1 MKKSGALWLI
11 AIGGIFLAYQL
22 GYVTY
27 SIGDLIRTFW
37 PSILILIGLSQL
49 LGMKKHSSSAVG
61 NVIMVVIGGY
71 FQARNLGIDVISP
84 GEFFKFMFPAALIFG
99 GIYALLKPKHSP
111 VYPPAQK
118 ESSEDMYDKDWN
130 RKNYPPTPPVPPAPI
145 EPLESPLDRMF
156 VNLEKD
162 QIEADRK
169 QAREEERSRYE
180 WKPEDPERQFEGRD
194 RKSSSSEFQKIGD
207 MAREIGKQT
216 ADQVRKIDFSRIADE
231 VKSEVDSAMKDLKK
245 SMKSDHE
252 KHGHGKSEH
261 GPHKSGI
268 SLEKEPFPE
277 DFADGGRFYEG
288 CGEDS
293 NYRFGGYDREA
304 MKKARQQ
311 ADKEKKEKT
320 VNESSFIGDYY
331 IGRDYFRLK
340 PMHVSHFIGDTVID
354 LTKAQIPYGTTKIDV
369 SSFIGDVVIYMPN
382 DPEVGVKV
390 HSSSF
395 LGDQNILG
403 NRRTGMVGGVDE
415 TYNYEECAKRI
426 KIHISSFIS
435 DVNVNIV
442 G

>member
-11 AIGGIFLAYQL
+11 AIGGVFLAYQL

-49 LGMKKHSSSAVG
+49 LGMKKHSSSAIG

-84 GEFFKFMFPAALIFG
+84 GEFFKFLFPAALIFG
-99 GIYALLKPKHSP
+99 GIYALVKPKRSP

-118 ESSEDMYDKDWN
+118 ENPEDMYDKDWN
-130 RKNYPPTPPVPPAPI
+130 RKNYPPTPPAPI

-162 QIEADRK
+162 PTETDRE
-169 QAREEERSRYE
+169 QARQEERSRYQ
-180 WKPEDPERQFEGRD
+180 WKPESDQLDESESRD

-245 SMKSDHE
+245 SMKNE
-252 KHGHGKSEH
+252 HGQSEH
-261 GPHKSGI
+261 GSSKSGI
-268 SLEKEPFPE
+268 SLEKDPFPE

-311 ADKEKKEKT
+311 ADKEKKEKM

-340 PMHVSHFIGDTVID
+340 PMNVSHFIGDTVID
-354 LTKAQIPYGTTKIDV
+354 LTKAQIPYGTTKINV

-403 NRRTGMVGGVDE
+403 NRRTGIVGGVDE
-415 TYNYEECAKRI
+415 TYNYDECAKRI
-426 KIHISSFIS
+426 KINVSSFIS

>member
-11 AIGGIFLAYQL
+11 AIGGFFLASQL
-22 GYVTY
+22 GYISY
-27 SIGDLIRTFW
+27 GIGGLIRTFW
-37 PSILILIGLSQL
+37 PCILILIGLSQL
-49 LGMKKHSSSAVG
+49 LESKKHSSSSIG
-61 NVIMVVIGGY
+61 HIILVVIGGY
-71 FQARNLGIDVISP
+71 FQARNLGINVVSP
-84 GEFFKFMFPAALIFG
+84 GEFFKFLFPAALIFG
-99 GIYALLKPKHSP
+99 GIYALVKPKRSP
-111 VYPPAQK
+111 IYPPTEK
-118 ESSEDMYDKDWN
+118 ETSTDMYNKDYH
-130 RKNYPPTPPVPPAPI
+130 YPPTPPVPPAPI

-162 QIEADRK
+162 DFKASQTDMPKSESKRYDWEPESHAE
-169 QAREEERSRYE
+169 REWEER
-180 WKPEDPERQFEGRD
+180 KRQT
-194 RKSSSSEFQKIGD
+194 SSSEFHKIGE
-207 MAREIGKQT
+207 MARDIGKQT
-216 ADQVRKIDFSRIADE
+216 TDQVRKIDFSRIADE

-245 SMKSDHE
+245 SMKSE
-252 KHGHGKSEH
+252 HGK
-261 GPHKSGI
+261 GKV
-268 SLEKEPFPE
+268 SLEKDPFSE

-288 CGEDS
+288 CGEEA
-293 NYRFGGYDREA
+293 NHRFGGYDKEA
-304 MKKARQQ
+304 MRKTRQK
-311 ADKEKKEKT
+311 ADKEKKEKM

-340 PMHVSHFIGDTVID
+340 PMNVSHFVGDTVID
-354 LTKAQIPYGTTKIDV
+354 LTKAQIPYGTTKINI

-403 NRRTGMVGGVDE
+403 NRTSGMAGGVDE

-426 KIHISSFIS
+426 KINISSFIS